1 MAQAKLLRPVTRV
14 AAKGAERKRRASGRT
29 AASIAV
35 RFAGLALLAGMSA
48 AMGQSI
54 EGLDLSAIRARSAAS
69 QDELE
74 ALVAA
79 ATKTAEEQATAA
91 GQVGGRAQGQAVA
104 ASPLAA
110 AEAQPG
116 PVDFEAILDGAAANA
131 AVPEGEG
138 PLLIVFASLSMPQA
152 TLQRLVRD
160 TTMAGGLI
168 VFRGFPNNSARVFAK
183 GLSGV
188 IRDQR
193 EQAHIA
199 IDPRLFRAF
208 RVETAPTFV
217 VADGAY
223 ELCDGL
229 DCINALP
236 PHERMVGNVTL
247 AYALETFAETRGQGS
262 AIARVALARLAKAQH
277 P

>member
-1 MAQAKLLRPVTRV
+1 MTRV
-14 AAKGAERKRRASGRT
+14 AASSAERKWRASGRKLASV
-29 AASIAV
+29 AA
-35 RFAGLALLAGMSA
+35 RFTGLALLAGVSA
-48 AMGQSI
+48 AMAQSI
-54 EGLDLSAIRARSAAS
+54 EGLDLSAIRTRSAAG
-69 QDELE
+69 QAELE

-79 ATKTAEEQATAA
+79 ATKRAEEQAVAA
-91 GQVGGRAQGQAVA
+91 GQVRGRAQDRAVA
-104 ASPLAA
+104 ASPLGAPD
-110 AEAQPG
+110 AQPG
-116 PVDFEAILDGAAANA
+116 PVDFEAILEGAAANA
-131 AVPEGEG
+131 AVPVGEG

-168 VFRGFPNNSARVFAK
+168 VFRGFPNNSARAFAK
-183 GLSGV
+183 GLAGV
-188 IRDQR
+188 IRDER

-208 RVETAPTFV
+208 RVEVAPTFV
-217 VADGAY
+217 VAGGAY

-229 DCINALP
+229 DCITPLP

-247 AYALETFAETRGQGS
+247 AYALETFAETPGQGS